1 MSRKVEMA
9 ARTGRAEAGALQA
22 GARRGMTGE
31 TRTAAGHEA
40 KTAARG
46 SAKRARLHEAGAA
59 VRGEAKE
66 AARRE
71 VKTAARRKAGAAA
84 RGEARA
90 ATGVG
95 AGVGGGKDGAGRRA
109 PVVEGEETVR
119 RAKKRAAKRSVEAA
133 GPTPPLPQSAAEAMA
148 KGVPGKEGGCRD
160 GEIDLPEDLRGEF
173 EALPVRQQMFVRE
186 YLSNGLK
193 CAQALRAVGYSECS
207 ARRHTSRFTKNPTIA
222 RIVTRQAGRAMAR
235 REITAERV
243 LDEMAKVAF
252 FDPRRIFDAK
262 GGLLAPGE
270 IGDEEAA
277 AIAGLDV
284 RQTQD
289 GSELKKIRL
298 ADKTKS
304 LEMLGRYLRL
314 FQDRVEHSGA
324 VGVQLIHDVPRPERE
339 GA

>member
-1 MSRKVEMA
+1 MSKEVKMA
-9 ARTGRAEAGALQA
+9 ARRGRAGAGGLQA
-22 GARRGMTGE
+22 DAGERRAAARRGVKADVRGE
-31 TRTAAGHEA
+31 ARAAARGGSKTATLHEA

-46 SAKRARLHEAGAA
+46 EAKRARLHEAGAA
-59 VRGEAKE
+59 ARSEAK
-66 AARRE
+66 
-71 VKTAARRKAGAAA
+71 T
-84 RGEARA
+84 A

-95 AGVGGGKDGAGRRA
+95 GGKNGAGRRA

-119 RAKKRAAKRSVEAA
+119 RAKKRTAKRSVEAA

-148 KGVPGKEGGCRD
+148 KGVRGKEGGCRD
-160 GEIDLPEDLRGEF
+160 GAVDLPEDLRAEF
-173 EALPVRQQMFVRE
+173 EALPLRQQMFVRE
-186 YLSNGLK
+186 YLSNGFN
-193 CAQALRAVGYSECS
+193 CAQALRAVGYSESS
-207 ARRHTSRFTKNPTIA
+207 ATRHAARFTRNPTIA

-289 GSELKKIRL
+289 GSELKKIKL

-339 GA
+339 GV